1 MKKII
6 FVNRSLDEL
15 KLFPLAAKREAGY
28 QLDRVQR
35 GFEPTDY
42 KPMSTVGA
50 GVKEIR
56 IKDSDDIYRI
66 MYVAKFEEA
75 IYVLHAFKKKTQK
88 TSRQDLSIAISAFK
102 KVLEERKP

>member
-6 FVNRSLDEL
+6 FVNRSLDDL
-15 KLFPLAAKREAGY
+15 KQFPLAAKREAGH

-35 GFEPTDY
+35 GYEPTDY
-42 KPMSTVGA
+42 KPMSTVGS

-56 IKDSDDIYRI
+56 IKDSDGIYRV

-75 IYVLHAFKKKTQK
+75 VYVLHAFKKKTQK
-88 TSRQDLSIAISAFK
+88 TSRQDLNAAISAFK